1 MTTLEEGLTEQELA
15 FLWMVKRGLLAE
27 RRNKT
32 QGEAKFTAVLR
43 DGGIMDQWRE
53 IKAREK
59 FKAAG

>member
-59 FKAAG
+59 AAG